1 VGTSEGASI
10 IKARFYQGVT
20 DYYLGTHI
28 VFMLAKSLRRT
39 LLEKPYII
47 GAAAR
52 LAGFMAGCFSSEKR
66 NIPDEVIRYIRKDGN
81 NNSGVMV
88 KTRNNDMKIAIACS
102 TGGHMVQVRQLAPVY
117 EKHEHFYFTFSG
129 PVAEELGKSATV
141 RAIPNVVRYNPLSW
155 IVGAVLS
162 FYIVVVEK
170 PDVVITTGAGI
181 VVFFCVFAKLLGA
194 KLIFIESM
202 ARVERPTLTARML
215 YPFANLFFVQWP
227 NLLKFFPKARYV
239 GRLF

>member
-1 VGTSEGASI
+1 MSV
-10 IKARFYQGVT
+10 KWKR
-20 DYYLGTHI
+20 HK
-28 VFMLAKSLRRT
+28 M
-39 LLEKPYII
+39 
-47 GAAAR
+47 
-52 LAGFMAGCFSSEKR
+52 SEK
-66 NIPDEVIRYIRKDGN
+66 I
-81 NNSGVMV
+81 
-88 KTRNNDMKIAIACS
+88 KIAVACS
-102 TGGHMVQVRQLAPVY
+102 PGGHMVQAKQLAAAY

-202 ARVERPTLTARML
+202 ARVEQPTLTARML
-215 YPFANLFFVQWP
+215 YPFADMFFVQWP
-227 NLLKFFPKARYV
+227 GLLSYFPKAKFI